1 MRLLA
6 LLILALVSLF
16 PVLAFAQ
23 GGAILRL
30 TTMTV
35 AAEDADIVGD
45 NLTGA
50 GPFAPAYSTSD
61 RLAHQIIITTTT
73 NESAIT
79 ATVAGTDA
87 DGRAQSEA
95 ITMPNNTTVES
106 GKYWRTVTAIT
117 LSATVGADTFDV
129 GIVDE
134 VVTASLPLNQA
145 SGIGAKFF
153 LDITG
158 TLNVDTQFTI
168 ADPALFADQNA
179 NLWVEPYSTLV
190 AETADSSAVV
200 AADAGY
206 GWYRVQWNSYSSGAI
221 AKLYVSQPGP

>member
-1 MRLLA
+1 MRLFALLLA
-6 LLILALVSLF
+6 LCVS
-16 PVLAFAQ
+16 FAA
-23 GGAILRL
+23 GAQSILRV
-30 TTMTV
+30 TSMV
-35 AAEDADIVGD
+35 PANEDADIVGD

-61 RLAHQIIITTTT
+61 RLAHQLIITTTT

-79 ATVAGTDA
+79 ATVTGTDA

-106 GKYWRTVTAIT
+106 TKYYRTVTAIT

-134 VVTASLPLNQA
+134 VVSASLTLNRE
-145 SGIGAKFF
+145 SGVGAKFF

-158 TLNVDTQFTI
+158 TLNVDVQFTI
-168 ADPALFADQNA
+168 ADPALFVDQNS
-179 NLWVEPYSTLV
+179 NLWVEPYSTLT
-190 AETADSSAVV
+190 AETADSTAVV

-206 GWYRVQWNSYSSGAI
+206 GWYRIQWNSYSSGAS
-221 AKLYVSQPGP
+221 ARLYASQPGPNP

>member
-1 MRLLA
+1 MKLFVALLA
-6 LLILALVSLF
+6 VCFS
-16 PVLAFAQ
+16 FAIQ
-23 GGAILRL
+23 AQSILRL

-61 RLAHQIIITTTT
+61 SLAHQLIITTTT

-79 ATVAGTDA
+79 ATITGTDA
-87 DGRAQSEA
+87 DGLTQSEA
-95 ITMPNNTTVES
+95 VTMPNNTTAES
-106 GKYWRTVTAIT
+106 VKYYRTVTAIA

-134 VVTASLPLNQA
+134 VVSASLPLNRE

-158 TLNVDTQFTI
+158 TLNVDVQFTI
-168 ADPALFADQNA
+168 ADPALFVDQNA

-200 AADAGY
+200 AADPGY
-206 GWYRVQWNSYSSGAI
+206 GWYRIQWNSYSSGAI
-221 AKLYVSQPGP
+221 AKLYASQPGPNP